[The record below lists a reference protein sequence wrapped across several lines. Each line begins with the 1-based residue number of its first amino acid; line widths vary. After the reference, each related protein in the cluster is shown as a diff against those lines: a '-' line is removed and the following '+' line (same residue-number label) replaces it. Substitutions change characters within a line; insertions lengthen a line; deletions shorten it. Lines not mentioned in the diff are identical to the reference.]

1 MGTSVLTVRIVGN
14 HGCQREVKDGEKT
27 APMCERGEACAK
39 GCVDA
44 VAKHAVEML
53 KATGSIIE
61 ANLHHWPDGD
71 VQIVDNLKTGKRTGS
86 F

>member
-1 MGTSVLTVRIVGN
+1 MGTSTITIRIVGN
-14 HGCQREVKDGEKT
+14 HGCQREVKDGGT
-27 APMCERGEACAK
+27 TQPTCGAPDCAQ

-44 VAKHAVEML
+44 VAKEFVEKL
-53 KATGSIIE
+53 KRTGSVVE

-71 VQIVDNLKTGKRTGS
+71 QQIVDNLRTGKRTGS